1 MTDDESKSGELESL
15 GRVGK
20 GEGTVGVGTVCP
32 RIYRH
37 EFSSCLAV

>member
-1 MTDDESKSGELESL
+1 MTDDESKSGELESV

-20 GEGTVGVGTVCP
+20 GGTVGVGTVCP